1 MVVDCRCVQIW
12 HVISDRMA
20 LMMANTLQTSYL
32 KVQICFF
39 AESELLE
46 IVIIGLLDKI
56 SNVCRFRLKK
66 KICSKINHPPSEQ
79 TAKKLLPPCKTS
91 NILTFGWSHQAVFW
105 KDLNGY
111 KGSGFYFETQVLI
124 ASWQQSNQGT
134 SKFMLRSKGQCL
146 VGKKS
151 TFSCLCSCL
160 PPPWGVKIA
169 SGALLK
175 SFGRLGVGLA
185 NWALRKQGVS
195 EKQRWICFDTTEEC
209 RL

>member
-1 MVVDCRCVQIW
+1 
-12 HVISDRMA
+12 MA
-20 LMMANTLQTSYL
+20 STLQTSYL
-32 KVQICFF
+32 KVQICFLQKVNRWSCQHWF
-39 AESELLE
+39 VGQGIYCMQISLEEEDLFEDQSSSFRTNSEEAPPTMQNLE
-46 IVIIGLLDKI
+46 HIDFWVK
-56 SNVCRFRLKK
+56 
-66 KICSKINHPPSEQ
+66 PPS
-79 TAKKLLPPCKTS
+79 
-91 NILTFGWSHQAVFW
+91 GFW

-134 SKFMLRSKGQCL
+134 SKFTLRSKGQCL

-175 SFGRLGVGLA
+175 SFGRFGVGLD

-195 EKQRWICFDTTEEC
+195 EKQRWICFDTEEC
-209 RL
+209 RLYRHCQNIFRFIIP